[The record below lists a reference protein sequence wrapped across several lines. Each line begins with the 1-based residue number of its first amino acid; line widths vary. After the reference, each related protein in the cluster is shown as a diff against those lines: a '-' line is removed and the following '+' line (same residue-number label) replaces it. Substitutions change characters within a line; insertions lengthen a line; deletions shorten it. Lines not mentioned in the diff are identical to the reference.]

1 MKKKKIIYV
10 PLSIGLILAVLLI
23 CFSFLENNILNKVLS
38 IALTIDISATFTI
51 NIFVNKQEIK
61 HADNVNNAYVK
72 KSNIEHADNVNFI
85 QEQSLTTL
93 DISNINIIH
102 EFSKWFY
109 NEYEKKKDKHFTLN
123 LIESYEKS
131 ICTPSMFI
139 SNKKLNLLLEKIKE
153 AITDVVNK
161 KHTKTYNNEWPS
173 YIGLDLNE
181 SVGYFEAVDKLYE
194 YLNDFFEE
202 YKSIPPQV

>member
-1 MKKKKIIYV
+1 MKKKIIIYIT
-10 PLSIGLILAVLLI
+10 LSIGLLLSILLI
-23 CFSFLENNILNKVLS
+23 FFSFSKNDILNKVLS
-38 IALTIDISATFTI
+38 IVLTIDISATFTI
-51 NIFVNKQEIK
+51 NIFVNKQEIN

-72 KSNIEHADNVNFI
+72 KSNIEHADNINFY
-85 QEQSLTTL
+85 QEQSLTTI

-109 NEYEKKKDKHFTLN
+109 NEYKRKKDKHFTLDF
-123 LIESYEKS
+123 IESYEEK

-139 SNKKLNLLLEKIKE
+139 SNKKLNSLLEKIKE

-161 KHTKTYNNEWPS
+161 KHTKGYSEAIV
-173 YIGLDLNE
+173 YIGLDLAK
-181 SVGYFEAVDKLYE
+181 SDGYFEAVDKLYE
-194 YLNDFFEE
+194 CLNAFFEE